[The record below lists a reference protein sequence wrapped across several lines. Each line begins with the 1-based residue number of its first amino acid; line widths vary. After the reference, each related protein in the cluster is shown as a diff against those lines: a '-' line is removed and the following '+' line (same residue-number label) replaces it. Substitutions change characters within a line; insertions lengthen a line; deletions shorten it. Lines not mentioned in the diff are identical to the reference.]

1 MLEVLFIIFEV
12 DSFGGQNGKVT
23 GLEAGIHVELLL
35 LGFIGYKS
43 VLDLVT
49 TSFHCLLNLGHVV
62 LFDLES
68 ETESFGCSVM
78 RTLTRNLNTDF
89 FICSVVVFC
98 DVGISEYLSQIS
110 VPYIFI
116 IKEQVVFAVKPP
128 SCLCSKAHQTL
139 KFAAQVVSSTYLFGE
154 ARLGWVNN
162 N

>member
-12 DSFGGQNGKVT
+12 DSCGGQNRKVT

-43 VLDLVT
+43 NVLDLVT
-49 TSFHCLLNLGHVV
+49 ICFHCLLNLGHVV

-78 RTLTRNLNTDF
+78 RSLTRNLNTDF

-98 DVGISEYLSQIS
+98 DDGISE
-110 VPYIFI
+110 
-116 IKEQVVFAVKPP
+116 
-128 SCLCSKAHQTL
+128 
-139 KFAAQVVSSTYLFGE
+139 
-154 ARLGWVNN
+154 
-162 N
+162 